1 MSRHC
6 ERSGSHY
13 CSRCDN
19 SIPYGLES
27 ENTALVMEREELNR
41 TLDEELL
48 RLVRVTADRDALRA
62 EVKRLNAW
70 FGTDKELSTVTAD
83 RDRLKADNKKLQ
95 SALKDWETD
104 ADRLQQE
111 LDETHVQLRA
121 AVAQIRT

>member
-1 MSRHC
+1 
-6 ERSGSHY
+6 
-13 CSRCDN
+13 
-19 SIPYGLES
+19 
-27 ENTALVMEREELNR
+27 MEREELNR